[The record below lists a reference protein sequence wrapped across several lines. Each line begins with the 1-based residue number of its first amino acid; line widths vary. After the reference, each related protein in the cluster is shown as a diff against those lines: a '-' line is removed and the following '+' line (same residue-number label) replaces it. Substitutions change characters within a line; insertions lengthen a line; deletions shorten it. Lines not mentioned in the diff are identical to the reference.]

1 MNDGGPNVDKPPLLI
16 GLTGGIASGKSTV
29 ADMFADL
36 GAPVIDTDVIARE
49 VVAAGE
55 PALEDIRHEFGND
68 VFDDTGGLRRATLRR
83 IVFADDRARE
93 RLEEIMHPRIQ
104 ARAYSQAA
112 AADGPYQLIV
122 VPLLNESPIRDNVD
136 RILAVDCD
144 ESTQIQRLMARDG
157 ESEGQARRML
167 AAQASRD
174 ERLKIADDVI
184 RNDSDLSATLEQ
196 VRELH
201 HRYLALSTA

>member
-1 MNDGGPNVDKPPLLI
+1 M
-16 GLTGGIASGKSTV
+16 
-29 ADMFADL
+29 
-36 GAPVIDTDVIARE
+36 
-49 VVAAGE
+49 
-55 PALEDIRHEFGND
+55 
-68 VFDDTGGLRRATLRR
+68 
-83 IVFADDRARE
+83 
-93 RLEEIMHPRIQ
+93 
-104 ARAYSQAA
+104 
-112 AADGPYQLIV
+112 
-122 VPLLNESPIRDNVD
+122 PLLNESPIRDNVD

-144 ESTQIQRLMARDG
+144 ESTQIRRLMARDG

>member
-1 MNDGGPNVDKPPLLI
+1 MNTGTTKPLRV
-16 GLTGGIASGKSTV
+16 GLTGGIASGKTTV
-29 ADMFADL
+29 ADMFAEL

-55 PALEDIRHEFGND
+55 PALDDIRHEFGDD
-68 VFDDTGGLRRATLRR
+68 VFDDTGGLRRGTLRR
-83 IVFADDRARE
+83 IVFADDGARE
-93 RLEEIMHPRIQ
+93 RLEAIMHPRIQ